1 MSQLKSMDLST
12 GWYIAKDPDNVGK
25 TEGWETAVREDAV
38 AAYVPSIIQQ
48 FFPEYH
54 GTAYYW
60 CRFTPT
66 LCKAKGER
74 QVLRF
79 GGADY
84 YAEAWLNGV
93 YLGSYEGGETPF
105 SFDVTD
111 SLTEGENLLAVRV
124 INPCDR
130 LIDGMNLMNTPHRNK
145 TVVKGAGRC
154 LNHGGLWYGV
164 TLASLPAVYIED
176 TFLEGDIVTGELRLH
191 VTLRSS
197 LAKVCRGEL
206 KVSVYEKADHGY
218 LKTAKA
224 VKISATPK
232 DSLHE
237 LSLTVPDFKL
247 WSTDDPHLYRVEI
260 ELTTAKGTQSVS
272 VSFGFRKFEIR
283 EGFFYLNDKKIF
295 LKSAHSGNAFPVG
308 QMMPVHP
315 EHTRQDFIYAKASGF
330 NMLRGIAGMFRPEQ
344 LDFADEM
351 GLLIYE
357 ECFAAG
363 CMAYSELYTW
373 KTEEEL
379 HALVEEKKLAMPIGD
394 EKTMLDRWV
403 NSTENMILRDRNHP
417 SVVIWG
423 LLNETQNNSVYRT
436 ARAFLPRARELDPS
450 RLILLNSSRWDFEV
464 HLGSACNPYGDTWEC
479 CFGPEGHPELW
490 DPKRPHQ
497 TMGDSHHY
505 AHVPFTKDDINV
517 YRNMGKNTPFPVF
530 LSEFGV
536 GANFHVIEEFKHFA
550 QYGHRLDLEDAEWLK
565 RQSDTFT
572 KLFYDLGMDRL
583 FPFPD
588 AALKESQRINADD
601 RKRIFDILRS
611 NPRIC
616 GYSITGLLDHGM
628 CGEGLWSYW
637 RRWKPGMF
645 DVISEG
651 FSRLRFSLFA
661 TPCVY
666 AGDEITVEA
675 TLANEGVLTDGTYTA
690 DFAIISDVGVV
701 TRFTESFPLKGDDFA
716 TPIMKRTLKMDV
728 PAGKYY
734 LTASL
739 REGTPVGDT
748 TFFHVFEKR
757 PALHPA
763 TPVYAVALTESERE
777 GLRCILPDVK
787 PYEGETDGV
796 VIAGNTA
803 PDDTR
808 KLMAAAEAGAKV
820 LFLDKETFAN
830 EENVEIFRVLDTT
843 FAVKNYPDWLYHKD
857 YVLLSPEV
865 FDGIEGKLAPLTAF
879 GPVWAKR
886 SLEGERI
893 PDRVLCPGFLT
904 GTYYIKGG
912 CGATNSM
919 IGYRH
924 GAGEVCLNTFNL
936 LSEQGHPI
944 ADRILYNLIALF
956 TK

>member
-1 MSQLKSMDLST
+1 MNQLKSMDLRT
-12 GWYIAKDPDNVGK
+12 GWYIAKDPENIGRASAWENSV
-25 TEGWETAVREDAV
+25 TEEAVE
-38 AAYVPSIIQQ
+38 AYVPSIIQQ

-54 GTAYYW
+54 GVAYYW

-66 LCKAKGER
+66 LFVAEGER

-84 YAEAWLNGV
+84 FAEVWLNGV

-111 SLTEGENLLAVRV
+111 HIAKGENLLAVRIV
-124 INPCDR
+124 NPCEKM
-130 LIDGMNLMNTPHRNK
+130 IDGMNLINTPHRNK
-145 TVVKGAGRC
+145 MNGKGAGRC

-164 TLASLPAVYIED
+164 TLTALPAVYVED
-176 TFLEGDIVTGELRLH
+176 KFLEGDTEGGEIRLH
-191 VTLRSS
+191 VTLRST
-197 LAKVCRGEL
+197 LARAAKGEL

-218 LKTAKA
+218 LKTEKTAK
-224 VKISATPK
+224 VSVPTG

-237 LSLTVPDFKL
+237 LSVTVPDFKL
-247 WSTDDPHLYRVEI
+247 WSTDEPNLYRVEI
-260 ELTTAKGTQSVS
+260 ELTTPVGTQSVS

-283 EGFFYLNDKKIF
+283 DGFFYLNGKKLF

-308 QMMPVHP
+308 QMLPVHP
-315 EHTRQDFIYAKASGF
+315 EHTRRDFVYAKASGF

-344 LDFADEM
+344 LDFADEI

-357 ECFAAG
+357 ECFAAW

-394 EKTMLDRWV
+394 EKAMLDRWV

-417 SVVIWG
+417 SIVIWG

-464 HLGSACNPYGDTWEC
+464 HLGSCANPYGNEWEC
-479 CFGPEGHPELW
+479 CFGPEGQPELW
-490 DPKRPHQ
+490 DPNRPHQ
-497 TMGDSHHY
+497 TMGDSHFY
-505 AHVPFTKDDINV
+505 AHVPFTEADVNV
-517 YRNMGKNTPFPVF
+517 FRTMGHKTPFPVF

-536 GANFHVIEEFKHFA
+536 GANFHVIEEYKHFM
-550 QYGHRLDLEDAEWLK
+550 QYGHRPDLEDAGWLK
-565 RQSDTFT
+565 EQSETFT
-572 KLFYDLGMDRL
+572 KLFYDLGMDCL

-645 DVISEG
+645 DAISEG
-651 FSRLRFSLFA
+651 FSPLRFSLFV

-666 AGDEITVEA
+666 SGNEITVEA
-675 TLANEGVLTDGTYTA
+675 TLANEGILTDGTYTA
-690 DFAIISDVGVV
+690 DFAIISDAGVV
-701 TRFTESFPLKGDDFA
+701 TRFTESFPLKGEDFA
-716 TPIMKRTLKMDV
+716 TPIMKRTLKIDA

-739 REGTPVGDT
+739 REGTPVGDS
-748 TFFHVFEKR
+748 TFFHVFDR
-757 PALHPA
+757 QPALHPA
-763 TPVYAVALTESERE
+763 LPVYTLAVAESDLEK
-777 GLRCILPDVK
+777 LKLVLPDVK
-787 PYEGETDGV
+787 PFSGETDGV
-796 VIAGNTA
+796 IVAGNTT
-803 PDDTR
+803 PDETR
-808 KLMAAAEAGAKV
+808 ALMAAADAGARV

-830 EENVEIFRVLDTT
+830 EENVEILRTLDATL
-843 FAVKNYPDWLYHKD
+843 AVKNYPDWLYHKD
-857 YVLLSPEV
+857 YVLLSREV

-912 CGATNSM
+912 CGATNAM
-919 IGYRH
+919 IAYRH
-924 GAGEVCLNTFNL
+924 GTGEVCLNTFNL
-936 LSEQGHPI
+936 LSEQGHPV
-944 ADRILYNLIALF
+944 ADRILHNLIGLF
-956 TK
+956 AK